1 MWIRT
6 FDQTYH
12 DPSYRIVSP
21 DGRLLDY
28 AKNADGSNSKVAW
41 GSLVEIAKAVRALQ
55 NPDIDAISESL
66 GSANKVRN
74 FYNNIFDPDSDLGFV
89 TIDTHAVAA
98 GLLKPLGG
106 SAFEVSHNFGTK
118 GSSSKITGLNGVYSL
133 YEEAYRR
140 AANERGVLPREMQ
153 SITWEAVRGL
163 FRPEYKSQQSNVDV
177 VDNIWKQYNKK
188 LITLDQAREA
198 VYEHA
203 QDITPPDWERS
214 SGGISEGDEATT

>member
-1 MWIRT
+1 M
-6 FDQTYH
+6 
-12 DPSYRIVSP
+12 
-21 DGRLLDY
+21 
-28 AKNADGSNSKVAW
+28 
-41 GSLVEIAKAVRALQ
+41 
-55 NPDIDAISESL
+55 
-66 GSANKVRN
+66 
-74 FYNNIFDPDSDLGFV
+74 GFV

-133 YEEAYRR
+133 YEEGYRR

-163 FRPEYKSQQSNVDV
+163 FRPEYKSQKSNVDV

-203 QDITPPDWERS
+203 QDINPPD
-214 SGGISEGDEATT
+214 